1 MVHIPTFFANSA
13 SGIILDRMANM
24 KFNSIKSLI
33 GVGVLGLLLSPAVS
47 HAKAAQCVIESERQT
62 FEGPCNFRA
71 EKGRSFT
78 ITPSDPAWPFFDAYA
93 SITVQVTA
101 PGYAQEVRS
110 LSADPSPSNSRW
122 GEARR
127 STKNAACW
135 VGRGFKIC
143 VN

>member
-1 MVHIPTFFANSA
+1 MKPDFTKA
-13 SGIILDRMANM
+13 IIRLAA
-24 KFNSIKSLI
+24 
-33 GVGVLGLLLSPAVS
+33 LGCFLSPTLG
-47 HAKAAQCVIESERQT
+47 HAKEAQCVIENEGQT

-71 EKGRSFT
+71 EKGGSFT
-78 ITPSDPAWPFFDAYA
+78 ITPIDPAWPFFDAYA

-122 GEARR
+122 GDARR
-127 STKNAACW
+127 STSNKACW

>member
-1 MVHIPTFFANSA
+1 
-13 SGIILDRMANM
+13 M
-24 KFNSIKSLI
+24 KLNAYKSLATI
-33 GVGVLGLLLSPAVS
+33 GVLGFLVTPTLG
-47 HAKAAQCVIESERQT
+47 HAKEAQCVIENEGQT

-71 EKGRSFT
+71 EKGGSFT
-78 ITPSDPAWPFFDAYA
+78 ITPIDPAWPFFDAYA

-122 GEARR
+122 GDARR
-127 STKNAACW
+127 STSNKACW

>member
-1 MVHIPTFFANSA
+1 MKSDFTKALIFLAALGFLASPT
-13 SGIILDRMANM
+13 
-24 KFNSIKSLI
+24 
-33 GVGVLGLLLSPAVS
+33 VGY
-47 HAKAAQCVIESERQT
+47 AKEAQCVIESEGQT

-71 EKGRSFT
+71 EKGGAFT
-78 ITPSDPAWPFFDAYA
+78 ITPIDPAWPFFDAYA

-122 GEARR
+122 GDARR
-127 STKNAACW
+127 STSNKACW